1 LWQKCSAK
9 EDPGHDGI
17 LDFWGDSWFSSGG
30 ITLFGNEEL
39 CSVEASAMA
48 VISEVTEDGST
59 LTIRIS
65 GRFDFSSHQDFRK
78 AYESIAEPNGGY
90 VIDMSGA
97 EYLDSSAL
105 GMLLLMREH
114 AGGDQAQI
122 TISNCRPQIKN
133 ILKVA
138 NFAKLFKVE

>member
-1 LWQKCSAK
+1 
-9 EDPGHDGI
+9 
-17 LDFWGDSWFSSGG
+17 
-30 ITLFGNEEL
+30 
-39 CSVEASAMA
+39 MA
-48 VISEVTEDGST
+48 VTSELSDDGAT
-59 LTIRIS
+59 LTIKIS

-78 AYESIAEPNGGY
+78 AYESVSQPNLGF
-90 VIDMSGA
+90 VIDMSSA

-114 AGGDQAQI
+114 AGGDKADI
-122 TISNCRPQIKN
+122 RISNCRPQIKN